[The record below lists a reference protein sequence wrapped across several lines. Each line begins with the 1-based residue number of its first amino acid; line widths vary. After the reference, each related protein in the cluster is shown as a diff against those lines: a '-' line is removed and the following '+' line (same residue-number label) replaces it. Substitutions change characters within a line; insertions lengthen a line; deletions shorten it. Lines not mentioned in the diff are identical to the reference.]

1 MSVESAAQGA
11 GLVCVQASCGGT
23 HTMVL
28 TSEGRIYTWGRGSF
42 GRLGTGTEKDY
53 YSPVEVILPGKGFP
67 VINCRR
73 SIQQCG
79 PI

>member
-1 MSVESAAQGA
+1 LHM
-11 GLVCVQASCGGT
+11 CCHVQASCGGT

-53 YSPVEVILPGKGFP
+53 FSPVEVFLPGDHLP
-67 VINCRR
+67 LHRCQCQWLDR
-73 SIQQCG
+73 SVA
-79 PI
+79 